1 MAPYAISGVASST
14 PVELLSAIILLP
26 LEATY
31 TRPFPAIG
39 AFSVEPPVV
48 M

>member
-1 MAPYAISGVASST
+1 MAPFVFTGVASSP
-14 PVELLSAIILLP
+14 PVELLSATILLP

-31 TRPFPAIG
+31 TRPFPGIG

-48 M
+48 E